1 MGEREREQQG
11 RKGRPYT
18 ALSNEKL
25 LSHFAATNRQIS
37 GKYCRP
43 QIASNFMLPSY
54 LSPACSSRSSST
66 GHKAAGREDV
76 ASGREQAAG
85 ELSRHLAETN
95 SMTSLNINTRLV
107 IALGIVIDFS

>member
-1 MGEREREQQG
+1 MENIAGH
-11 RKGRPYT
+11 
-18 ALSNEKL
+18 KL
-25 LSHFAATNRQIS
+25 LAISCCRLICLQLAAAAATGTRQ
-37 GKYCRP
+37 
-43 QIASNFMLPSY
+43 Q
-54 LSPACSSRSSST
+54 
-66 GHKAAGREDV
+66 AAGREDV